1 MNILEEHAKNKTV
14 KGQDV
19 KNDIL
24 NLAGISS
31 LTGSVTLEVS
41 AALAM
46 FMIVKIVKILNL
58 S

>member
-14 KGQDV
+14 KGQNV

-24 NLAGISS
+24 NLVGISS
-31 LTGSVTLEVS
+31 LTGSVTFELS
-41 AALAM
+41 ADLAM
-46 FMIVKIVKILNL
+46 FMIVMIVKILNL